1 MIKADLPA
9 MAALPAL
16 AAAPLNTG
24 FARVV
29 VEGLVDG
36 RLWADRLQRP
46 RVFHALH
53 GYGMSLVWGDAVA
66 DAFED
71 VVGHLRDG
79 RYRRAVEWLQIDPR
93 WQGLDWDG
101 QLGAVEAPASA
112 DASCVRYTRVNFQ
125 FAADR
130 FRQSDRPRTLP
141 DGWHLRPAEV
151 RDFDLVG
158 EVVPGHFWPD
168 AGRFLAAGG
177 GWCAERDGQVGAIAF
192 VSCRWDDQVE
202 IGIETFSHARR
213 LGLGRAAAASL
224 VAQILRAGG
233 QPVWSCRLENTAS
246 HALAL
251 KLGFRPSRHLPYYRM
266 APRRPEGG

>member
-9 MAALPAL
+9 VAALPAL

-36 RLWADRLQRP
+36 RLWVDRLQRP

-71 VVGHLRDG
+71 VVSHLRDG

-101 QLGAVEAPASA
+101 RLGAVEGPASA
-112 DASCVRYTRVNFQ
+112 EASCVRYTRVNFQ

-130 FRQSDRPRTLP
+130 FRPGVLP
-141 DGWHLRPAEV
+141 DGWRLRPAEAG
-151 RDFDLVG
+151 DFDLVG
-158 EVVPGHFWPD
+158 EVVPGRFWPD
-168 AGRFLAAGG
+168 AGRFIAAGG
-177 GWCAERDGQVGAIAF
+177 GWCAEKDGRVGAIAF

-202 IGIETFSHARR
+202 IGIETFADARR
-213 LGLGRAAAASL
+213 RGLGHAAAASL
-224 VAQILRAGG
+224 IAQILRSGHE
-233 QPVWSCRLENTAS
+233 PVWSCRLENAGS

-251 KLGFRPSRHLPYYRM
+251 KLGFQPSRHLPYYRL
-266 APRRPEGG
+266 ASHCPAAG